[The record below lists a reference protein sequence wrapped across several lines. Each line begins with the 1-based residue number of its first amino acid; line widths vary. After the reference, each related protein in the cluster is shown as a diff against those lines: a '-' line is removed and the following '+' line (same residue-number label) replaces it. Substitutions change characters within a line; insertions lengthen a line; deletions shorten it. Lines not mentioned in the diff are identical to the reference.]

1 MHGMTTMTRPE
12 APVPDTLE
20 HLRHIRVLESQV
32 EGNKEIVAALRDLR
46 DDLAARIDDI
56 ADETTGLV
64 ENVLTGIEA
73 LREAIQR
80 LESKIDALHS
90 GASPQADP
98 AHTGR
103 PNRIS

>member
-1 MHGMTTMTRPE
+1 
-12 APVPDTLE
+12 VPDTLE

-80 LESKIDALHS
+80 LESKIDALRP